1 MIIPQT
7 MSAVITK
14 GHGGFEMLEFRND
27 INVPEPNFNQVLVKV
42 LGAGVNNT
50 DINTRTAWYS
60 KSVTG
65 QTDSK
70 DFQGKDIDG
79 GWTGVPLNFPIIQG
93 ADCYGEIVAVGVEVN
108 AERIGERVLVR
119 TMQQYAVGYRPFECW
134 TMGSECDGAFAEF
147 MVAFSEESFKIES
160 DWSAAELASIPCAY

>member
-1 MIIPQT
+1 MITIPKT
-7 MSAVITK
+7 MSAVLTK

-27 INVPEPNFNQVLVKV
+27 INVPQPNSNQVLVKV

-79 GWTGVPLNFPIIQG
+79 GWAGVPLNFQLSR
-93 ADCYGEIVAVGVEVN
+93 ALIV
-108 AERIGERVLVR
+108 
-119 TMQQYAVGYRPFECW
+119 
-134 TMGSECDGAFAEF
+134 
-147 MVAFSEESFKIES
+147 MVK
-160 DWSAAELASIPCAY
+160 